1 MLINYRRSPNLTIGS
16 MANKRRLKQPLP
28 AHAALSI
35 SGAPA
40 KPPGTP
46 AANPASPARPSPRDL
61 VLCILGVV
69 VGVGVAMITIN
80 FWVGVV
86 ISTISALL
94 FLGAVYWLI
103 GNKLFR
109 LMGIVSALAVYF
121 MIYKAIFIPASVTV
135 SASTKPGNYVS
146 GSDVYGIKW
155 RDDFY
160 DVTATIVN
168 SSNTDMRDLDLLVAT
183 DQLIAGAGIAP
194 GINSCSSEA
203 ETPNGFIGEMT
214 VSNTGKNG
222 NSTDIPALEKDKPL
236 ASSLYR
242 VRCERL
248 SAASY
253 VTIKFPIL
261 RHDWPEGG
269 SKQQQP
275 QWVVL
280 WVSLTSGYRP
290 VQWKVSQ
297 CFVASCADIPENIS
311 QVPLSIGPSEAT
323 WWTPEG
329 KLIPDPGG
337 SVVQVK

>member
-1 MLINYRRSPNLTIGS
+1 
-16 MANKRRLKQPLP
+16 MANKRRSKQPLP
-28 AHAALSI
+28 AHAAPSI
-35 SGAPA
+35 SAAPA
-40 KPPGTP
+40 KPPGTTVVS
-46 AANPASPARPSPRDL
+46 PASPARPSPRDL
-61 VLCILGVV
+61 VLCILGVI

-103 GNKLFR
+103 ANKLFR
-109 LMGIVSALAVYF
+109 WTGIVCALAVYF
-121 MIYKAIFIPASVTV
+121 MIYQAIFIPASVTV

-160 DVTATIVN
+160 DVTATIAN
-168 SSNTDMRDLDLLVAT
+168 SSNTDMRDLDLFVAT

-203 ETPNGFIGEMT
+203 ETPDEFIGEMT
-214 VSNTGKNG
+214 LSNTGKNG
-222 NSTDIPALEKDKPL
+222 NSTDIPALGKDKPL

-253 VTIKFPIL
+253 VTMKFPIL

-269 SKQQQP
+269 PKQQP

-290 VQWKVSQ
+290 VHWKVSQ
-297 CFVASCADIPENIS
+297 CFVGSCNDIPENIS
-311 QVPLSIGPSEAT
+311 QVPLSIGQSEAT
-323 WWTPEG
+323 CWTPEG
-329 KLIPDPGG
+329 KLMPDPTA
-337 SVVQVK
+337 SAVPVK